1 MTRKVETKQES
12 RQTSEQQKP
21 QPHKVAATDDNTYAA
36 RIARQHGRP
45 CESSAVFET
54 WAQH

>member
-21 QPHKVAATDDNTYAA
+21 KPHKVAATDDNTYAA

>member
-1 MTRKVETKQES
+1 MTKKVDTQQDRKA
-12 RQTSEQQKP
+12 SEHQKP
-21 QPHKVAATDDNTYAA
+21 KPHKVEAADNNNHAA
-36 RIARQHGRP
+36 QVAHRHGRP

>member
-1 MTRKVETKQES
+1 MTEKVEIKKDRKLPEH
-12 RQTSEQQKP
+12 QKP
-21 QPHKVAATDDNTYAA
+21 KPHKVAATDDSAYAA
-36 RIARQHGRP
+36 HMARRHGRP

>member
-1 MTRKVETKQES
+1 MTKKVEIKEVTKAS
-12 RQTSEQQKP
+12 DHQKP
-21 QPHKVAATDDNTYAA
+21 KPHNVAATDDSAYAA
-36 RIARQHGRP
+36 HIARRHGRP